1 MYICSLISTDRK
13 GKGAKKMADAKWK
26 HLRWSC
32 RISRWYCLQLREW
45 TGRQYQRKGMK
56 RMRYSQIYEA
66 VLTLEMKRA
75 PPFCVQAV

>member
-1 MYICSLISTDRK
+1 
-13 GKGAKKMADAKWK
+13 MADAKWK

-32 RISRWYCLQLREW
+32 RISSWYCLQLWEW
-45 TGRQYQRKGMK
+45 TGRQYQRKGTK
-56 RMRYSQIYEA
+56 RMRYSQIYET